1 MGERDGVGFSGKIAA
16 EEAEFDQEGQGDMP
30 VKRRRSKPSAE
41 PGRQAPR
48 VAAAA
53 TPPRVSGSSLPVL
66 LAGFAVF
73 ACACMVYWPTRRYPF
88 LNWDDYEYILK
99 NPLIQQVTWENIRA
113 ILTRPYFLNY
123 LPLHLLSYMLDHAL
137 WGLKA
142 GGYHLS
148 SVLFHAVNSVLCLAV
163 VRRMGGS
170 RTVAAVAGLL
180 FAVHPCHVEAVA
192 WVSSRKDVLSTTFML
207 LSLLFYLGCRSAG
220 GFRPVPFVASVLAF
234 LLGMLTK
241 VSVVVLPAFLLLLDW
256 MPGPRGPR
264 TRPTPVWAIATKIPY
279 GIAGLAL
286 VLVNSRAQ
294 VTAQAAYAHDP
305 FRYLLVKGQA
315 VWNYVILLFGFGGSP
330 DYDLPRVGV
339 QPLETLFQL
348 AGLIALPAVAWLLFR
363 AKKRVPFLGVSWAFL
378 ALLPA
383 LLFPLVT
390 YMADRYL
397 YAPSLGFCWA
407 LATAVEGVASP
418 SRRGAPSIRT
428 VAAAALALIVLV
440 GFTLRTVQYSRVW
453 KDSDALWTF
462 AMTKSRDYRVFN
474 NLAQIRTE
482 QKRWGEAERL
492 LRKGAEAE
500 NVTSHQSL
508 GVLYYTQHRY
518 EEALRETDKAL
529 EIQSRK
535 GRDLALEAELHFN
548 RGAILW
554 SVGKTEAAA
563 EEWRTALRDNPSHA
577 QAREWL
583 GIVTR
588 PSGSG
593 P

>member
-1 MGERDGVGFSGKIAA
+1 VTKRRTRRAPAPPPSGAPAASPRADLLAPVLVFAAAAAVFWPTVGFS
-16 EEAEFDQEGQGDMP
+16 
-30 VKRRRSKPSAE
+30 
-41 PGRQAPR
+41 
-48 VAAAA
+48 
-53 TPPRVSGSSLPVL
+53 
-66 LAGFAVF
+66 
-73 ACACMVYWPTRRYPF
+73 F
-88 LNWDDYEYILK
+88 LNWDDSVYILE
-99 NPLIQQVTWENIRA
+99 NPWIRA
-113 ILTRPYFLNY
+113 FTWANVRGVFTHPYFQNY

-148 SVLFHAVNSVLCLAV
+148 SVLFHALNSVLCLAV

-170 RTVAAVAGLL
+170 RTVAALAGLL

-220 GFRPVPFVASVLAF
+220 GFRPIPFVASVLAF

-264 TRPTPVWAIATKIPY
+264 SRPTPVWAIATKIPY

-294 VTAQAAYAHDP
+294 VTAQAAYTHDP

-363 AKKRVPFLGVSWAFL
+363 ARKRVPFLGVSWAFL

-407 LATAVEGVASP
+407 LAAALEGVASP
-418 SRRGAPSIRT
+418 SRRGAPSVRT
-428 VAAAALALIVLV
+428 VAAASLALIVLV

-453 KDSDALWTF
+453 KDSEALWTF

-535 GRDLALEAELHFN
+535 GRDLTLEAELHFN

-583 GIVTR
+583 GIVKR